1 MSRRFRLF
9 PFVVLALAA
18 LVIAPPNPWAA
29 PFSQRKIII
38 EVNGTAGDGGIQIFV
53 DAVGWRRLEVFDPN
67 GERVFDVAGSG
78 SVGMTGVTELFFE
91 SAEPSFEDLP
101 LDQLLERFPEGNYT
115 FRGTTVDDK
124 SLFSR
129 APLAH
134 NIPAG
139 PSVVSPEEGAAL
151 DPNSPVV
158 IDWDPVTVP
167 FPGTTLPITIG
178 GYQVIV
184 ERVQPQPLLVFS
196 VFLPATVTEV
206 TVPAEF
212 IEANAEYKFEVLAIE
227 QSGNQTITESAFSTT
242 SQKANLGDQPSS
254 GTEKASSESLYGLGA
269 DGLGAPQRTYLRS
282 DPNPFYL
289 MTTFEFGLPNGG
301 VAALRVFDVS
311 GRVVRTLVNGR
322 VPAGKHQVAWDG
334 KDERGNSVAAG
345 VYLASLDGP
354 GVSEKRKVV
363 LAR

>member
-1 MSRRFRLF
+1 MSRRFHLF
-9 PFVVLALAA
+9 RFVVLALVALLIAA
-18 LVIAPPNPWAA
+18 GKPWAA

-67 GERVFDVAGSG
+67 GEKIFDVAGSG

-101 LDQLLERFPEGNYT
+101 LDQLLDRFPAGNYV
-115 FRGTTVDDK
+115 FRGTTVDGK

-158 IDWDPVTVP
+158 IDWDQVTSP
-167 FPGTTLPITIG
+167 FPGTTLPVMIG
-178 GYQVIV
+178 GYQAIV
-184 ERVQPQPLLVFS
+184 ERVHPQPLLVFS
-196 VFLPATVTEV
+196 VFLPAAVTEV
-206 TVPAEF
+206 TVPPEF
-212 IEANAEYKFEVLAIE
+212 IEANAEYKFEILAIE

-242 SQKANLGDQPSS
+242 SGRANLGDQPSS
-254 GTEKASSESLYGLGA
+254 GPEKAPSESREGSGA
-269 DGLGAPQRTYLRS
+269 DGVGAPRGAFLRS
-282 DPNPFYL
+282 DPNPFRL
-289 MTTFEFGLPNGG
+289 MTTFEFGLPDGG

-322 VPAGKHQVAWDG
+322 VPAGEQIATWDG
-334 KDERGNSVAAG
+334 KDAHGMPVASG
-345 VYLASLDGP
+345 VYLVSLDGP
-354 GVSEKRKVV
+354 GVSERQKVV